1 MRMSHWFPRLFLLAL
16 ALTLVLSG
24 IPALAEESEGNAPEN
39 PAVILSANPTTGY
52 TWAVEIADEAVISVT
67 DEGVAPNDEALTGAK
82 SAGLHHRYLYLCPLV
97 GDGRSARLQAG
108 VRPVGGRGAEGHGC
122 GHHVP
127 AGRELTD
134 APGHAAQSP

>member
-1 MRMSHWFPRLFLLAL
+1 MRMSHWFPRLCLLAL

-67 DEGVAPNDEALTGAK
+67 DEGVAPNDEALTGAGGFQRFELVG

-97 GDGRSARLQAG
+97 GDGRSACLQAG
-108 VRPVGGRGAEGHGC
+108 VRPVGG
-122 GHHVP
+122 
-127 AGRELTD
+127 
-134 APGHAAQSP
+134 

>member
-1 MRMSHWFPRLFLLAL
+1 MMRMSHWFPRLCLLAL

-67 DEGVAPNDEALTGAK
+67 DEGVTPNDEALTGA
-82 SAGLHHRYLYLCPLV
+82 GGFQRFELV
-97 GDGRSARLQAG
+97 GKAQGYTTVTFTYARSWETEEA
-108 VRPVGGRGAEGHGC
+108 PVYKLVYDLSVDEALKVTVAATTFLPGGN
-122 GHHVP
+122 
-127 AGRELTD
+127 
-134 APGHAAQSP
+134 